1 MFQMAS
7 RRKRGGSDIDSTFA
21 KWKKILQEVPSTK
34 LSDDSQILDCLDGK
48 LINIENFT
56 YVVAFP

>member
-7 RRKRGGSDIDSTFA
+7 RKKRGSDIDSTFA

-34 LSDDSQILDCLDGK
+34 LSEDSETPDLVKGNTYITNFKILSK
-48 LINIENFT
+48 W
-56 YVVAFP
+56 